1 MKEKLQQIASSNNWA
16 FDYGR
21 DDFSNLERVEDKEF
35 YLFLDPLE
43 ELVSFDD
50 SQEVGRTYNG
60 RLLLLM
66 VSDFDRVYDDQ
77 EGNNASEGTY
87 ERYIK
92 RCKEEVMKI
101 AKAFC
106 WEYDIL
112 QWRMLEVINLYDTN
126 FDGVLVNFQFKSG
139 R

>member
-1 MKEKLQQIASSNNWA
+1 
-16 FDYGR
+16 
-21 DDFSNLERVEDKEF
+21 
-35 YLFLDPLE
+35 
-43 ELVSFDD
+43 
-50 SQEVGRTYNG
+50 
-60 RLLLLM
+60 
-66 VSDFDRVYDDQ
+66 
-77 EGNNASEGTY
+77 
-87 ERYIK
+87 
-92 RCKEEVMKI
+92 MKI